1 MRTYMQRTSKKN
13 QTAPLYDAIL
23 TLKTREE
30 AAALLRDL
38 CTPAEIEAFA
48 ERFAIA
54 RLLSRDMSYRDVADE
69 LGASVTTVS
78 RVSHW
83 VMHGTGGYRTVL
95 SRFKK

>member
-13 QTAPLYDAIL
+13 QTAPLYDAL
-23 TLKTREE
+23 LSLKTREE
-30 AAALLRDL
+30 AAALMRDL

-69 LGASVTTVS
+69 PGASVTTVS

-95 SRFKK
+95 SRLKK